1 VAVLPIDHSVTRGS
15 LTRTKYA
22 LCAAYTLLAPAA
34 GAQARAPR
42 EASDSQGATVR
53 GRATS
58 GSPTEQTIAPQE
70 LRAVPR
76 GGAPDLLA
84 LAPGFFLSSHAG
96 EGKAH
101 QFFLRGFDAQHGQ
114 DVEFSV
120 GGAPVNDVSNAHG
133 QGYAD
138 LNYVIPEVV
147 DRLTVIE
154 GPYDPH
160 QGDFAVAASA
170 RMDLAV
176 RDRGV
181 LVRGQYGTY
190 DAMRAVAVWAP
201 RGASN
206 ETFVAGELGR
216 SNGWGPSRA
225 SQRAAAMAQY
235 QRELGAFTVRALLQS
250 YAGSWQSAGVVREP
264 DFLQGIQGFFDARDP
279 QQGGFSAR
287 HGAVIEAR
295 FRHGS
300 TTGSIR
306 AWLTRR
312 EFRARENYTGFSL
325 DPRGDRYEQTYSATS
340 FGLDG
345 EARQPLLSWLSVR
358 GGAFARHD
366 VTTQSM
372 QRERFVDAVAY
383 QRMIDADV
391 NATDIALWAELEA
404 RPLSWLEL
412 RAGLRG
418 DGLAFQIDDRIARS
432 GGAMEPRGR
441 RDAQGIHLGP
451 KASARLR
458 FARDW
463 TLDLAYGK
471 GFRSPQAT
479 TLGQG
484 ENAPFATVHSGE
496 AALRFNGARGSA
508 SVSGY
513 LTHVDRDLV
522 FDPVLGQN
530 LTIAGAEATT
540 RVGASANARLA
551 PVRGLV
557 LLASATYARA
567 SFDATGRAVPYV
579 PSLVARLDAAFDRE
593 IGRVRGVPVALSA
606 GVGASLIGYRE
617 LPFSERSEPVLL
629 VDAGASV
636 RVSVVEVGVKLRNV
650 FDARWRDGQFN
661 YSSDWDAAP
670 GGSRVPVRHFTA
682 GRPFTAD
689 FTLGVQ
695 L

>member
-1 VAVLPIDHSVTRGS
+1 MTRRS
-15 LTRTKYA
+15 LTRLKCGFAA
-22 LCAAYTLLAPAA
+22 LLSLASREVRAQSRPRAADS
-34 GAQARAPR
+34 RA
-42 EASDSQGATVR
+42 EQSQSEQGATVR
-53 GRATS
+53 GRAQRQA
-58 GSPTEQTIAPQE
+58 PTEQSISPTE

-76 GGAPDLLA
+76 GGAADLLA

-96 EGKAH
+96 EGKAY
-101 QFFLRGFDAQHGQ
+101 QIFLRGFDAQHGQ

-120 GGAPVNDVSNAHG
+120 AGAPVNDVSNAHG

-147 DRLTVIE
+147 DRLVVVE

-170 RMDLAV
+170 RMELGV
-176 RDRGV
+176 RDRGL
-181 LVRGQYGTY
+181 LVRGQYGSFDT
-190 DAMRAVAVWAP
+190 MRGVAVWAP

-206 ETFVAGELGR
+206 ETFVAAELGR
-216 SNGWGPSRA
+216 SSGFGPSRA

-235 QRELGAFTVRALLQS
+235 QRAFGPVSVRAMLQS

-264 DFLQGIQGFFDARDP
+264 DFIAGRQGFFDALDP

-287 HGAVIEAR
+287 HGAVVELS

-300 TTGSIR
+300 LDGVIR

-312 EFRARENYTGFSL
+312 EFRARENYTGFLL
-325 DPRGDRYEQTYSATS
+325 DARGDRYEQTYEGTN
-340 FGLDG
+340 FGLDA
-345 EARQPLLSWLSVR
+345 EVRQPLLSWLSAR

-372 QRERFVDAVAY
+372 QRMRFVDDVAY

-404 RPLSWLEL
+404 RPWSWLEL
-412 RAGLRG
+412 RAGVRG
-418 DGLAFQIDDRIARS
+418 DGLAFQIDDRMPRTGS
-432 GGAMEPRGR
+432 TSEPRGR
-441 RDAQGIHLGP
+441 RDAQGIHIGP

-458 FARDW
+458 FARQW
-463 TLDLAYGK
+463 SFELAYGK

-508 SVSGY
+508 TVNAY
-513 LTHVDRDLV
+513 LTHVDRDLI

-530 LTIAGAEATT
+530 LVIAGSEATT
-540 RVGASANARLA
+540 RMGASAQARLA
-551 PVRGLV
+551 PLRGLT

-567 SFDATGRAVPYV
+567 TFDATGRAVPYV
-579 PSLVARLDAAFDRE
+579 PSLVGRVDAAFERE
-593 IGRVRGVPVALSA
+593 IARVRNVPVGLS
-606 GVGASLIGYRE
+606 VGIGSSLIGFRE
-617 LPFSERSEPVLL
+617 LPFSERSEPVWLL
-629 VDAGASV
+629 DAGASV
-636 RVSVVEVGVKLRNV
+636 RVSVIEVGVKLRNV
-650 FDARWRDGQFN
+650 FDARWRDGQFS
-661 YSSDWDAAP
+661 YASDWDP
-670 GGSRVPVRHFTA
+670 GPEGSRVPVRHFTA
-682 GRPFTAD
+682 GRPFSAD
-689 FTLGVQ
+689 LTVGVQ